1 MNTLHQ
7 PPQTRSTGA
16 FSQRG
21 RSQVALIGAEVVWS
35 KLDGI
40 SPISNTRPVCVPC
53 RRANWR
59 TGSCGSVAGHHASR
73 GGKARS
79 YEAVPLSRQLAC
91 TLAGL
96 QGTCGWW
103 CEECG
108 IAQGTE
114 QISRHTG
121 TCYRVAQHAAHLDH
135 DPVNPCPR
143 RKRDVSPLPWALWL
157 PLWRAAALACARH
170 AETSALLASAAERS
184 RGMIDVQKPLRFS
197 CPLPIAQTPL
207 GGAGMSPERR
217 AHSYPCQE
225 G

>member
-7 PPQTRSTGA
+7 PPQTRSTGT

-79 YEAVPLSRQLAC
+79 YGAVPLSRQLAC

-96 QGTCGWW
+96 QGTRGWR

-121 TCYRVAQHAAHLDH
+121 TFYRVALHAAHPDH

-143 RKRDVSPLPWALWL
+143 LKA
-157 PLWRAAALACARH
+157 
-170 AETSALLASAAERS
+170 
-184 RGMIDVQKPLRFS
+184 M
-197 CPLPIAQTPL
+197 CPRCH
-207 GGAGMSPERR
+207 GRYDFRCGERR
-217 AHSYPCQE
+217 RWLALDMLKHRLFLPRQQK
-225 G
+225 GVAG